1 MLAVASRTRF
11 AAAVPRSA
19 RAIAA
24 SPWGTDHW
32 RHDKQE
38 FIQWATRAIKEEQ
51 SRERRE
57 FYAFCSIS
65 FGDVDTDKDGF
76 INYRQFDRLLETVAA
91 TPRRFGLAPQSTLN
105 YEDRLAQHKK
115 LFDVLDTAGGPARG
129 VIGMDQFVEW
139 AFEHVLGK
147 IGSIP
152 EKDVALLHVENYTEK
167 EYLDFIEVAVN
178 DKTSYNRSTFY
189 NFMLNIFVEADESC
203 SGRVNRAQFDK
214 LLTRAAQVP
223 RHFGLAPP
231 DVDTATRDK
240 MFASMELLRGDQ
252 RTGYVTFRK
261 FYEWSIEHIAEK
273 IRLHKAGKGHVQ

>member
-1 MLAVASRTRF
+1 MLTIASRSNRL
-11 AAAVPRSA
+11 AATAPRAA
-19 RAIAA
+19 RAFAA

-38 FIQWATRAIKEEQ
+38 FIQWARRASKEVK

-57 FYAFCSIS
+57 FYAFCAIQ

-76 INYRQFDRLLETVAA
+76 INYRQFDRLLESVAA

-105 YEDRLAQHKK
+105 YEDRLAQHKT
-115 LFDVLDTAGGPARG
+115 LFDRLDTAGGPARG
-129 VIGMDQFVEW
+129 VIAMDQFVDW
-139 AFEHVLGK
+139 AFEHVIGK
-147 IGSIP
+147 VDSIP

-167 EYLDFIEVAVN
+167 EYLDFIEIAVN

-189 NFMLNIFVEADESC
+189 NFMLNMFVEADEAC
-203 SGRVNRAQFDK
+203 TGRVNRAQFDA

-231 DVDTATRDK
+231 EVDKATRDK
-240 MFASMELLRGDQ
+240 MFDSMELRRGDQ

-261 FYEWSIEHIAEK
+261 FYEWSIDHIAEK
-273 IRLHKAGKGHVQ
+273 IRMHKAGK